1 MRVRQ
6 GQPRLR
12 RYRRLGSIWLRLAI
26 VGVAV
31 AVVALSVVVVAARHH
46 GRAAPAAVRPPS
58 DRSPSRPLPP
68 LAYDSLVP
76 ARGDLFGASVE
87 PTTYTVSGQESAFA
101 SFEDTIGRKLAIDQL
116 YTSWNAPMPVAL
128 AGWDLR
134 NGTIPMISWKG
145 ASSAQILAGTYN
157 TQLRS
162 QALQLKS
169 LRGPVMLR
177 YFAEM
182 NNSFDAAATGP
193 PAEFVAAWRYIH
205 GIFASA
211 GATNV
216 HWVWSPTSI
225 GFATGDAQRFYPGD
239 AYVNWIG
246 ADGYN
251 WAPVLPQSTWRS
263 FSEIFSAFYQWG
275 EHTGKPMLIGEFGV
289 LEGKPGAKAAWY
301 RQADQQLRTQFPLI
315 RAVVYFNSDHKVFNL
330 WFNVKVTTSA
340 SALAAFRAFAR
351 DPYFSA
357 QPPT

>member
-1 MRVRQ
+1 M
-6 GQPRLR
+6 
-12 RYRRLGSIWLRLAI
+12 WLRLAV
-26 VGVAV
+26 VGLVVAVVAAVAV
-31 AVVALSVVVVAARHH
+31 AVATRQH
-46 GRAAPAAVRPPS
+46 GGGSPVAVRPPS
-58 DRSPSRPLPP
+58 EPVAPSGPLPP

-87 PTTYTVSGQESAFA
+87 PVTYTVSGQEAAVS
-101 SFEDTIGRKLAIDQL
+101 SFEGTIGRKLAIDQL
-116 YTSWNAPMPVAL
+116 YTTWSAPMPLAL
-128 AGWDLR
+128 ASWDLR
-134 NGTIPMISWKG
+134 RGTVPLISWTG
-145 ASSAQILAGTYN
+145 AHSDQILAGTYDA
-157 TQLRS
+157 QLRT
-162 QALQLKS
+162 QALALKS
-169 LRGPVMLR
+169 LGGPVMLR

-182 NNSFDAAATGP
+182 NNSFDAAATGS
-193 PAEFVAAWRYIH
+193 PARFIAAWRYIH

-251 WAPVLPQSTWRS
+251 WAPVLPKSTWRS
-263 FSEIFSAFYQWG
+263 FSDIFTAFYRWG
-275 EHTGKPMLIGEFGV
+275 EHTDKPMLIGEFGV

-301 RQADQQLRTQFPLI
+301 RQADQQLRTQFPRI
-315 RAVVYFNSDHKVFNL
+315 RAVVYFNSNHKVFSL
-330 WFNVKVTTSA
+330 WFNEKVTTSA

-357 QPPT
+357 QPLT